1 MGFGCDDTLADL
13 KKIKCSSCGIA
24 GGRISQVTQRMQYS
38 DELPDPF
45 GEMDLVA
52 TLPPSKPVTG
62 FVGIALFVV
71 LALLLLAARSVVG
84 V

>member
-1 MGFGCDDTLADL
+1 LLLPAAIRIILLMFQSRFQSLARDPV
-13 KKIKCSSCGIA
+13 A
-24 GGRISQVTQRMQYS
+24 GDQ
-38 DELPDPF
+38 LPDPF
-45 GEMDLVA
+45 GEPDLMA

-84 V
+84 